1 MSEPKPEKPS
11 RFYRLGRA
19 YGASKQSLETGRE
32 SRERLAYLKE
42 EEYQRGRKAKVLKLE
57 RAAAYADERR
67 EEKMRAESARARIP
81 PSRFR
86 RFASGAFKATYGSK
100 RKKTSSRRKSPPKK
114 LPYHHG
120 QHKRKADKQCKA
132 YRKHQR
138 VLNARRRL
146 QRELN
151 R

>member
-1 MSEPKPEKPS
+1 MEKQ
-11 RFYRLGRA
+11 RA
-19 YGASKQSLETGRE
+19 
-32 SRERLAYLKE
+32 
-42 EEYQRGRKAKVLKLE
+42 E
-57 RAAAYADERR
+57 RA
-67 EEKMRAESARARIP
+67 RAKIP

-86 RFASGAFKATYGSK
+86 RFGSAAFRATYGTKK
-100 RKKTSSRRKSPPKK
+100 RRTTRRKSAPRKK

-120 QHKRKADKQCKA
+120 QHKARTDKQCKA

-138 VLNARRRL
+138 VLRARRNL